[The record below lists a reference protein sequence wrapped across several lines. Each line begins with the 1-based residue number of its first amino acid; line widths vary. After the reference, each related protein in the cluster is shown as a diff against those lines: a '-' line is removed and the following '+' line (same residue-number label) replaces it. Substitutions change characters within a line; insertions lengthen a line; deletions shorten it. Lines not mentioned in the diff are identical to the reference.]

1 MEIDGTVQKRIQG
14 IIIIIII
21 IIIITE
27 QGDLRLAPTSP
38 VQAKIHVFW
47 NGVKED
53 LKSFG
58 LSQQNAKV

>member
-14 IIIIIII
+14 III